1 MIVSNASFVDI
12 VYSARK
18 KDFDYFSTIVQEY
31 EQFHDI
37 TRILEENTKNWGE
50 SVFGE
55 NKDVPDIQ
63 LSPQELSWKEYFEN
77 HNFPNSEDQRNLSD
91 ALTILTGIDINRF
104 IRIIKPKKESYPAYI
119 VIVPIGNSNGH
130 SYKIGAPIL
139 SFGSGRVFYGENGEP
154 GNTMTSNL
162 KEIRLPTVEEI
173 NRIVLC
179 TMYHLSVAAEHL
191 VTNLIER

>member
-37 TRILEENTKNWGE
+37 TRILKENTKNWGE

-104 IRIIKPKKESYPAYI
+104 IRIIKPRGKKSMF
-119 VIVPIGNSNGH
+119 GFSH
-130 SYKIGAPIL
+130 STL
-139 SFGSGRVFYGENGEP
+139 
-154 GNTMTSNL
+154 
-162 KEIRLPTVEEI
+162 
-173 NRIVLC
+173 
-179 TMYHLSVAAEHL
+179 
-191 VTNLIER
+191 